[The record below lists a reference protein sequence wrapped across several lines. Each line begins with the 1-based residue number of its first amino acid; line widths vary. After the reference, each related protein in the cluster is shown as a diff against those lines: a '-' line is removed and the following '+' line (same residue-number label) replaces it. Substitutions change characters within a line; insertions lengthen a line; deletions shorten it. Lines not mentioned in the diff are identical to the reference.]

1 MTAKKPKTKYKTAM
15 LIDDNEIDNFI
26 NQKMIESTNFAERI
40 YVNTNGKSALEFME
54 NLKKNKEL
62 DEDLI
67 PEIIFLD
74 LNMPIMDG
82 FQFLQEFEKLGKPIT
97 GKPRIVIL
105 TTSINPA
112 DRIFLTKNKYV
123 LKFINKPL
131 TQAFLDKIM
140 NTAA

>member
-112 DRIFLTKNKYV
+112 DRIFLNKNKYV

>member
-40 YVNTNGKSALEFME
+40 YVNTSGKSALEFME
-54 NLKKNKEL
+54 NLQRDKEP
-62 DEDLI
+62 DKDLI
-67 PEIIFLD
+67 PDIIFLD
-74 LNMPIMDG
+74 LNMPLMDG

-97 GKPRIVIL
+97 GKSRIVIL

-112 DRIFLTKNKYV
+112 DRIFLNKNKYV